1 MRNKNWKKIF
11 GWDLVLLI
19 SSKALKGVVFF
30 NDREDKY
37 EPARGDTYISD
48 VPILGLRPRT
58 ARTEGFLGGPRP
70 YKDRSSKTERPA
82 VFFGLQICQFLG
94 FFG

>member
-30 NDREDKY
+30 NDREGMY
-37 EPARGDTYISD
+37 EPARGETYM
-48 VPILGLRPRT
+48 ILHVSLNT
-58 ARTEGFLGGPRP
+58 
-70 YKDRSSKTERPA
+70 Y
-82 VFFGLQICQFLG
+82 
-94 FFG
+94 